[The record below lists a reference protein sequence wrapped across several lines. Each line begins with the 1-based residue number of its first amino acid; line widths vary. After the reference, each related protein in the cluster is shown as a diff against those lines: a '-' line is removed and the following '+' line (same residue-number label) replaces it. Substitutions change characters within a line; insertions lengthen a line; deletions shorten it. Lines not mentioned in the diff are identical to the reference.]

1 MKTFLKLSI
10 ASALAMGAATAN
22 ATISL
27 PNTGTSDLVLFVQDV
42 TTGES
47 YARDLGLTVA
57 SQFSG
62 PYLPAGTNTSTPST
76 SLSANFS
83 IGPDAN
89 MNTFLGTV
97 KAGDVVQYAVMA
109 ATTGASQSGAAN
121 APVGAANYITTNGTG
136 DALSNITSRKA
147 SNLASW
153 GSGFQTDLG
162 KLNTNLGVNNSVV
175 GVGAASNGIWDATIG
190 TAAANNWYSN
200 GPVNGVVGLGT
211 SAFLYG
217 VTGNGGT
224 LTNVQTYQLAT
235 LTLSTN
241 GTLTAVG
248 NSTSA
253 VPLPAAVW
261 LLGSGLLG
269 LAGVGRRKA
278 AKV

>member
-10 ASALAMGAATAN
+10 AGALAMGAATAN
-22 ATISL
+22 ATVSL
-27 PNTGTSDLVLFVQDV
+27 PNTGSSDLVLFVQDV

-47 YARDLGLTVA
+47 YARDLGLAVS

-62 PYLPAGTNTSTPST
+62 PFLAAGTSTATPST

-83 IGPDAN
+83 VAADAN
-89 MNTFLGTV
+89 MTTFLSAV
-97 KAGDVVQYAVMA
+97 HAGDVVQYAVMA
-109 ATTGASQSGAAN
+109 ATTPATQSAAAN
-121 APVGAANYITTNGTG
+121 APVGAAKYITTNGTG
-136 DALSNITSRKA
+136 DALTNITNRTPG
-147 SNLASW
+147 NLAAW
-153 GSGFQTDLG
+153 GSGFQADLG

-175 GVGAASNGIWDATIG
+175 GASAAAAGIWDSTLSGAV
-190 TAAANNWYSN
+190 ANNWYSS
-200 GPVNGVVGLGT
+200 GPVDGVVGLGT

-217 VTGNGGT
+217 VTGNGTT
-224 LTNVQTYQLAT
+224 LAHAQTYQLAT
-235 LTLSTN
+235 LTLAAN

-248 NSTSA
+248 NSVSA
-253 VPLPAAVW
+253 VPLPAAIW

>member
-10 ASALAMGAATAN
+10 ASALALGAATAN
-22 ATISL
+22 AAVSL
-27 PNTGTSDLVLFVQDV
+27 PNTGTSDLVLFVHDA

-62 PYLPAGTNTSTPST
+62 PYLPAGSNTSTPST
-76 SLSANFS
+76 TLSANFT

-89 MNTFLGTV
+89 MNTFLAAV
-97 KAGDVVQYAVMA
+97 KPGDVVQYAVMA
-109 ATTGASQSGAAN
+109 ATTPATQSAAAN

-136 DALSNITSRKA
+136 DALTNITNKTPG
-147 SNLASW
+147 NLALW
-153 GSGFQTDLG
+153 GSGFQNDLA
-162 KLNTNLGVNNSVV
+162 KLNANLGANNSVV
-175 GVGAASNGIWDATIG
+175 GTSPATAGIYDANAVGANL
-190 TAAANNWYSN
+190 NNWYSN

-211 SAFLYG
+211 SALLYG
-217 VTGNGGT
+217 VTGNGST
-224 LTNVQTYQLAT
+224 LRPVQTYQLAT
-235 LTLSTN
+235 VTLSANGTLST
-241 GTLTAVG
+241 GSTAP
-248 NSTSA
+248 